1 MKKILSLMI
10 GLFLLLSFYSCV
22 SNQQRESFEKY
33 NPKVLKSQYVGSKA
47 CADCHDELSEK
58 FKSNVHM
65 RIANWEAEGNKKG
78 CEGCHGPGSAH
89 IDNDGDV
96 SKIINFN
103 SKDVPA
109 AVKSSVCTSCHNK
122 GELISWH
129 GSTHNLSNVAC
140 SDCHKI
146 HNGYGPYMLKAKS
159 ITQLCL
165 GCHKDKIGRINMPS
179 HHPVKEGK
187 MTCADCHNPHNGE
200 NKYML
205 RTSGRLNNLCY
216 KCHADKE
223 GPFVFEHAPVVENCT
238 ICHEPHGTVANNLLR
253 NNEPF
258 LCLQCH
264 HLHFHAGLKGN
275 EHVGIGSVFSVQQVM
290 TTKCTECHSQIH
302 GSNLPSNTRS
312 GMGRRMTR

>member
-1 MKKILSLMI
+1 MKKFLVLMVMLI
-10 GLFLLLSFYSCV
+10 FIIFMSGCV
-22 SNQQRESFEKY
+22 NNQQESFTTF
-33 NPKVLKSQYVGSKA
+33 NPKITGSKYVGSKA
-47 CADCHDELSEK
+47 CEDCHDELVEK
-58 FKSNVHM
+58 FQNNVHM
-65 RIANWEAEGNKKG
+65 QIANFEAEGNKKG
-78 CEGCHGPGSAH
+78 CEGCHGPASAH
-89 IDNDGDV
+89 IDNDGDK
-96 SKIINFN
+96 SLIISFN

-109 AVKSSVCTSCHNK
+109 QVKSSVCTSCHNK
-122 GELISWH
+122 GELSSWH

-140 SDCHKI
+140 SDCHDI
-146 HNGYGPYMLKAKS
+146 HKGNGKNMLKAK
-159 ITQLCL
+159 TVDKLCL
-165 GCHKDKIGRINMPS
+165 NCHKDKIGRINMPS
-179 HHPVKEGK
+179 HHPLKEGK

-200 NKYML
+200 NKFML
-205 RTSGRLNNLCY
+205 RTTGRLNDLCF

-223 GPFVFEHAPVVENCT
+223 GPFVFEHAPVTEKCT

-264 HLHFHAGLKGN
+264 HLHFHAGLRGN

-290 TTKCTECHSQIH
+290 TTKCTQCHTQIH